1 MSPAPPAGHVAAV
14 TGGGGGIGRAVVK
27 TLASAGAL
35 VAVLDRDEGAARSS
49 AERAGVRAR
58 AFTVD
63 VRDAGSVSRAEA
75 RVREELGP
83 ATVLVQCA
91 GVGGPFQTLEEI
103 DEEAMREVLET
114 NLVGTLLTARAFVPF
129 MREKGWGRIVNLAS
143 LMGSVGAAR
152 SSVYA
157 ASKHGV
163 VGLTR
168 SWARELGEAGIT
180 VNAVAPGFVETA
192 MGVQDEANPGQ
203 EERVKR
209 ALAVPRLARPAEVAR
224 LVLYLC
230 GPDAGYLTGAVL
242 PLDGGISAGP
252 DL

>member
-1 MSPAPPAGHVAAV
+1 
-14 TGGGGGIGRAVVK
+14 
-27 TLASAGAL
+27 
-35 VAVLDRDEGAARSS
+35 VAVIDRDEGAARSS
-49 AERAGVRAR
+49 AQRAGAL
-58 AFTVD
+58 AHPLTAD
-63 VRDAGSVSRAEA
+63 VSDADSIGRAEA
-75 RVREELGP
+75 ELREALGP
-83 ATVLVQCA
+83 ASILVQCA
-91 GVGGPFQTLEEI
+91 GLGGPFQTLEEI
-103 DEEAMREVLET
+103 DEGAMREVLET
-114 NLVGTLLTARAFVPF
+114 NLVGTILAARAFVGP
-129 MREKGWGRIVNLAS
+129 MREKGWGRIVNMAS
-143 LMGSVGAAR
+143 LMGGVGAAR

-192 MGVQDEANPGQ
+192 MGVQEEANPGQ
-203 EERVKR
+203 GERVRR
-209 ALAVPRLARPAEVAR
+209 ALAVPRLGRPAEVAR

>member
-1 MSPAPPAGHVAAV
+1 
-14 TGGGGGIGRAVVK
+14 VVK
-27 TLASAGAL
+27 ALTSAGAS

-49 AERAGVRAR
+49 AERAGTRAR

-63 VRDAGSVSRAEA
+63 VRDAESVSRAEGA
-75 RVREELGP
+75 IREGLGP

-91 GVGGPFQTLEEI
+91 GIGGPFQSLEEVT
-103 DEEAMREVLET
+103 DAEMREVIET
-114 NLVGTLLTARAFVPF
+114 NLVGALLVARAFVGG
-129 MREKGWGRIVNLAS
+129 MRERGWGRIVNLAS

-180 VNAVAPGFVETA
+180 VNAVAPGFVDTP

-242 PLDGGISAGP
+242 PLDGGITAGP